1 MTIGTMMQTNAK
13 RRMSFMARMARK
25 LAPVG
30 AIDALAGGRIAGWA
44 AGPGGVQ
51 VEAWLGNRRVA
62 SGTPWIERPDVAN
75 TRPQLA
81 GAATSGFAFDLPPES
96 LAGDFVGDLRIVAR
110 PNQHWRP
117 SATLATYPVAGTRA
131 MRTLEDAPPAGI
143 AGPFPPR
150 VIDTIAALWP
160 QECVHLESAEG
171 QQRFVRR
178 LLSLMQTPDLN
189 ALPVIA
195 DYARYLAAML
205 AHCRF
210 VARHFPATN
219 PNAAIGA
226 ADFHCKPNSIL
237 ELFAIIH
244 QLYVLK
250 ASGVAGDFA
259 EFGCFKGY
267 STAMLSQ
274 ACAMLGLQMH
284 VFDSFEGLPSSPESG
299 YGAGQYAGSLDD
311 VRDHVA
317 RFGALQTVTFHKGF
331 FADSLRA
338 FTPPPLLC
346 LWMDVDLES
355 SATDMASAIDQ
366 LDPRGTLFSHEC
378 TAAMFEDGKIVTSA
392 RPDNPVPPMMARSKA
407 LGRPFTGRY
416 VAGYTGAFWPRS
428 GGIPVIDTTVLMEM
442 ATALV

>member
-1 MTIGTMMQTNAK
+1 MDAK
-13 RRMSFMARMARK
+13 RRMPFIKRMARK

-51 VEAWLGNRRVA
+51 VEAWLGERRVA
-62 SGTPWIERPDVAN
+62 SGTPGIDRPDVAN
-75 TRPQLA
+75 ARPQLA
-81 GAATSGFAFDLPPES
+81 GAATSGFAIDLPRDA
-96 LAGDFVGDLRIVAR
+96 LDGDFVGDLRIIAR
-110 PNQHWRP
+110 PNQQWRP

-131 MRTLEDAPPAGI
+131 MRMLENAPASGI
-143 AGPFPPR
+143 VGPFPPR
-150 VIDTIAALWP
+150 VIDTIAVLWP
-160 QECVHLESAEG
+160 TDCANLDTTEG
-171 QQRFVRR
+171 QQRFARR

-205 AHCRF
+205 GHCRF

-219 PNAAIGA
+219 VQAAAGA
-226 ADFHCKPNSIL
+226 ADFHCKPNSIH
-237 ELFAIIH
+237 ELLPIIH

-274 ACAMLGLQMH
+274 ACALLGLQMH

-299 YGAGQYAGSLDD
+299 YGAGQYAGSLND
-311 VRDHVA
+311 VRDHVT
-317 RFGALQTVTFHKGF
+317 RFGAIAAVTFHKGF

-355 SATDMASAIDQ
+355 SARDLAPAVDQ

-378 TAAMFEDGKIVTSA
+378 TAAIFQQGEIVTA
-392 RPDNPVPPMMARSKA
+392 PRPDNPVPPVMARSEA
-407 LGRPFTGRY
+407 LGRPLTGRY
-416 VAGYTGAFWPRS
+416 VAGYTGAFWPRT
-428 GGIPVIDTTVLMEM
+428 GGIPVIDSGVLMEL
-442 ATALV
+442 ATALA